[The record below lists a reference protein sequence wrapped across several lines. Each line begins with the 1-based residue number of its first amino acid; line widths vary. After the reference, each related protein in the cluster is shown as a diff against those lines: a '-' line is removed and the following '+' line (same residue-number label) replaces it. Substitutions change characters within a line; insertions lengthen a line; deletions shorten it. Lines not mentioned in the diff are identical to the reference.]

1 VAASNAIGFLQT
13 ELEHRPLPLA
23 MISMLVFPMAG
34 VLLTAIATIFT
45 GTMSLIPLKDMLK
58 ITSLMSLESGCLGN
72 PFQIHVPR
80 RTLLLP
86 PLLVPT
92 GKASR
97 IVLEVFALMDPPL
110 S

>member
-45 GTMSLIPLKDMLK
+45 GTMSLIPLKDMSK
-58 ITSLMSLESGCLGN
+58 ITSLSLESGCLGN